1 MHVCA
6 IEMDEIIAQITK
18 RGVVDNM
25 RENSMNLNDVLRE
38 IQHLK
43 REMGKFS
50 SLLGGEITHK
60 VIEAIEEKEEEVLE
74 HLMWNT

>member
-1 MHVCA
+1 
-6 IEMDEIIAQITK
+6 
-18 RGVVDNM
+18 M
-25 RENSMNLNDVLRE
+25 RENNKGTVNINDVLRE

-43 REMGKFS
+43 GEMGKFS
-50 SLLGGEITHK
+50 WLLGEELTHK